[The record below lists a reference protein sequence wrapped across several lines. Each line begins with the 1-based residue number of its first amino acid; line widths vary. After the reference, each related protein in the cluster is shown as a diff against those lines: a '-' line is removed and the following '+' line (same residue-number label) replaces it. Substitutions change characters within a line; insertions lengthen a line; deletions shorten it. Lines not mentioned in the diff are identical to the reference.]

1 MSPKCR
7 LPSVSGKAHE
17 WGGHLQLKYAWGGF
31 ATYQPGETFGPRVLG
46 DYELVWIITGSAVYQ
61 HDGKSINLSA
71 GAVLLTRPGF
81 DEKYQWDEKQ
91 RTRHAYVHFTPEV
104 LPSDWGKPDTWPIV
118 REGPLPGAM
127 AGLFHHVLSHWAN
140 RAETRRK
147 LPPRWV
153 NSALETMI
161 DMFLHPTTDTPK
173 TQAMLPS
180 SIQRTLQWAEQTLT
194 DSPQASIRLEQLAK
208 AGSVSAKHLCR
219 LFDKHLQMTPMQAV
233 RLLRLEQALGF
244 LQRSNLSMKQIAD
257 RCGFASPYHFSRV
270 FHQVYGLPPTE
281 ARREMMLGAPPPSAK
296 VALGGWQAREMGV

>member
-1 MSPKCR
+1 MSPKGR
-7 LPSVSGKAHE
+7 LSSVSGNAQRR
-17 WGGHLQLKYAWGGF
+17 GDHLQLKYVWGGF
-31 ATYQPGETFGPRVLG
+31 AMYQPGESFGPRVLS
-46 DYELVWIITGSAVYQ
+46 DYELVWIISGSAVYQ
-61 HDGKSINLSA
+61 HDGQSMNLTTGS
-71 GAVLLTRPGF
+71 VLLTRPGF
-81 DEKYQWDEKQ
+81 GEKYQWDQRQ

-104 LPSDWGKPDTWPIV
+104 LPVDWGRPDTWPV
-118 REGPLPGAM
+118 TRQGPTPGVL

-161 DMFLHPTTDTPK
+161 DVFLHPTTDTPQ
-173 TQAMLPS
+173 TQAMLPP
-180 SIQRTLQWAEQTLT
+180 SIQRSLQWAEETLT
-194 DSPQASIRLEQLAK
+194 DAPHEPVQLDQLAR

-219 LFDKHLQMTPMQAV
+219 LFEKHLQLTPMQAV

-270 FHQVYGLPPTE
+270 FREVYGLPPTD
-281 ARREMMLGAPPPSAK
+281 ARREMMLGAPPPSAGEPHSHP
-296 VALGGWQAREMGV
+296 LSSLSR